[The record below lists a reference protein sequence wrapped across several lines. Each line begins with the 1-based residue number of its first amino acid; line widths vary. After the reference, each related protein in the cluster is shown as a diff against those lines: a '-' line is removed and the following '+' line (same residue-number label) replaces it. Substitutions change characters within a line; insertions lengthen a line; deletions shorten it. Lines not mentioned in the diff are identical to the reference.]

1 MNLCTQGFPI
11 LSKNLQEKTKIDN
24 VYNDRAQSEYILEA
38 DETMVQIA
46 KKQVIIQNLLFIR
59 KYLWNIF
66 HIIAASCANN
76 VIGLGHLYFLPEKK
90 CKTGIIDR

>member
-1 MNLCTQGFPI
+1 MTEHKANIFWRPTKQWF
-11 LSKNLQEKTKIDN
+11 KLQ
-24 VYNDRAQSEYILEA
+24 
-38 DETMVQIA
+38 

-59 KYLWNIF
+59 KYLRNIF
-66 HIIAASCANN
+66 HIITASCANN